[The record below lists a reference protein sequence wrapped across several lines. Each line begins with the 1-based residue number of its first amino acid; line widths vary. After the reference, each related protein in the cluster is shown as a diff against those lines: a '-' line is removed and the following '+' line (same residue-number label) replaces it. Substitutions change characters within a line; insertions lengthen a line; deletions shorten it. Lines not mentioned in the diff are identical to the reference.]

1 MIHIFIIKGSGL
13 SGLEYKISKVIQ
25 KMTIRWRKKQL
36 LKNCLHYA
44 LWSHRKIWVIELP
57 TTTKLSNFIHSS
69 SECMTNAV

>member
-44 LWSHRKIWVIELP
+44 LWSHRKIWVI
-57 TTTKLSNFIHSS
+57 
-69 SECMTNAV
+69 